1 MNEWQTKMLANDDD
15 FISFS
20 LSRIA
25 SFQLCLSLFT
35 YRNVYNM
42 KFDTYALLFIKHKSG
57 FKSWLNLS
65 LERESYIGM
74 DEMKGVDEW
83 NEMIS

>member
-1 MNEWQTKMLANDDD
+1 MNDTKMLANDDD

-20 LSRIA
+20 LSRFA
-25 SFQLCLSLFT
+25 SLQAMPLFVYLHKCLQYEIRFLRT
-35 YRNVYNM
+35 
-42 KFDTYALLFIKHKSG
+42 TFIKHKSG

-65 LERESYIGM
+65 LERESWQR